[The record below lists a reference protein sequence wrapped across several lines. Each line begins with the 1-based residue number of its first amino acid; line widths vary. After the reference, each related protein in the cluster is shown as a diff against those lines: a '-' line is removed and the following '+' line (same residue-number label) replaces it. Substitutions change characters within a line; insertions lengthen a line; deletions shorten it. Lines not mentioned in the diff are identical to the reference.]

1 MSAKALFLKK
11 LQEQQTSCRTFDSK
25 SEADIAAFRLRMTAL
40 QDTMESWLTGT
51 GIRAESCDIL
61 LSEMLLGG
69 RSFRVPG
76 IHLRFEDKTL
86 RFTPLFLYGQGTT
99 GCVEAT
105 LCHQRRV
112 TPVCRLFMRSDAGDL
127 WTYSRAATPN
137 SRFAFS
143 EDAFF
148 DILSC
153 LLTGQ

>member
-11 LQEQQTSCRTFDSK
+11 LQAQQASTRAFDSK
-25 SEADIAAFRLRMTAL
+25 SEADIAAFRQRMIAL
-40 QDTMESWLTGT
+40 QDTIEGWLIGT
-51 GIRAESCDIL
+51 GIRAENTDTL
-61 LSEMLLGG
+61 LSDLLAGS
-69 RSFRVPG
+69 RSFCVPG
-76 IHLRFEDKTL
+76 ILLRHEDKTL

-105 LCHQRRV
+105 LCQKRGA
-112 TPVCRLFMRSDAGDL
+112 TPVCRLFMRSDAGDI

-148 DILSC
+148 DILGC
-153 LLTGQ
+153 LLTGE